1 MSSLSYIIS
10 LAASEGNSFYDFYL
24 YFDNYDLV
32 RLDMALSEFRL
43 REDFSKGIGSFYK
56 HNMITCLDELEWL
69 LNREA
74 DLQTVDMDFI
84 LPSE

>member
-1 MSSLSYIIS
+1 MKETLSTTFIFIS
-10 LAASEGNSFYDFYL
+10 TIMIPW
-24 YFDNYDLV
+24 DLV

-43 REDFSKGIGSFYK
+43 RDDFSKGIGSFYK

>member
-1 MSSLSYIIS
+1 
-10 LAASEGNSFYDFYL
+10 
-24 YFDNYDLV
+24 
-32 RLDMALSEFRL
+32 MALSEFRL
-43 REDFSKGIGSFYK
+43 RDDFSKGIGSFYK